1 MSGSPYS
8 FDTAREILAG
18 RTSKTV
24 KVLDRLL
31 GVAILAA
38 GPIGL
43 ATGHPWLLAAWS
55 WVDQK
60 NELVIHLDAM
70 VAKGRAKLG
79 KATGKQRYELVAAT
93 HTAVVAASFFAALRE
108 LTGPASEALT
118 DADRVRL
125 VDGAVPDADFHD
137 AVELLLSTDI
147 ALPWAGRGFAD
158 NLDKEITPYFERLAE
173 RCLAFL
179 AGFAVWSE
187 RFGDVDGPRP
197 LATQLVERAVNRYRA
212 EYAALAAEVPE
223 FEIWTML
230 GEHGATQQ
238 ALYRLEELVAA
249 LANDRGRPDEARA
262 AVAAL
267 NRAVLSAPMA
277 DLGETDEPVAVR
289 FPTVERGYVEP
300 RFRWAVMDRHSRPS
314 HEDWW
319 EGRPLD
325 NDLATFLAAHFAS
338 PMSTVQPLV
347 VLGHPGAGKS
357 LFTKVCAA
365 RLSASDTLT
374 TVRVPLREVPDPTVS
389 VYRQIEEVLR
399 EATHGR
405 APWAELCAASRK
417 RTRVVFIDGLDE
429 LMQAT
434 GAVESRYLQDVVD
447 FQRDEASMRGPV
459 VVVVTSRTVVA
470 DLAAIPAGC
479 LVVKLE
485 PFSDEQVGVWLR
497 AWTRANSA
505 AIDRGEIRRLS
516 VDAMLGYGDLVRQ
529 PLLLLLLAIVAS
541 EQDLPS
547 EGTSARLYQALLDS
561 FVRREL
567 ARPDVQVAGRTEAE
581 RHKQE
586 MWRLGLVAFGM
597 VNRGRHHLH
606 EQDLAA
612 DLAALPGPFAT
623 AVTRARHDVAKTMT
637 PARRTVGRFFFIHVA
652 EAEAGAGG
660 RSYEFLHATFADYL
674 IAHGTAEQLRDLHA
688 ALSRSAFQQWDDD
701 LLYALLSHRL
711 LAGGG
716 ARTLDIFAELAG
728 SDEVVA
734 GVLERLFVDAHQRWS
749 RGRYGDYD
757 PSGATYVQR
766 LAVYT
771 ANLILLRVAVGPE
784 PVPMAGLSPAGAGEA
799 EWWRASVR
807 LWRAALSEADLKSV
821 VTSIDAHFGGLGR
834 NRFRYPG
841 HDVNILAD
849 WLARDDTGAAAR
861 AAGRA
866 LLGQRISWLSFLSD
880 HGNVPA
886 LSLASSL
893 SEWLASGERDARELV
908 RILTK
913 HELKGT
919 SPSAVDGLLSLVL
932 ICICE
937 CAGDVDYPWVRDCVK
952 VALQPGIIRF
962 VVRST
967 AEALTAGRM
976 VRLVVHYPRLL
987 LDVSSLG
994 NRLSREGMHRAPT
1007 LLLAATIDDEKG
1019 RMLRAWLEQQGGFVS
1034 LAESPETNFVTKLPP
1049 DIARRVI
1056 LDLELGLAGKGGSE
1070 AARP

>member
-60 NELVIHLDAM
+60 NELIAHLDAM

-79 KATGKQRYELVAAT
+79 KATGKQRNELVAAT
-93 HTAVVAASFFAALRE
+93 HTAVVVACFLAALRE

-125 VDGAVPDADFHD
+125 VDGAAPDADFHD
-137 AVELLLSTDI
+137 AVELLLSTDV

-158 NLDKEITPYFERLAE
+158 NLEKEITPFYERLAE

-179 AGFAVWSE
+179 AGFAAWSE
-187 RFGDVDGPRP
+187 RFGDVEGPRP
-197 LATQLVERAVNRYRA
+197 LTTQLVERAANRYRA

-230 GEHGATQQ
+230 GEHGATHK
-238 ALYRLEELVAA
+238 ALSRLEELVAA
-249 LANDRGRPDEARA
+249 LAVARGREDAARQA
-262 AVAAL
+262 IAAL

-277 DLGETDEPVAVR
+277 DLGETEEPVALR

-300 RFRWAVMDRHSRPS
+300 RFRWAVMDRLSRPS
-314 HEDWW
+314 HEGWW
-319 EGRPLD
+319 DGRPLED
-325 NDLATFLAAHFAS
+325 DLATFLAAHFAS
-338 PMSTVQPLV
+338 PMSTALPLV

-365 RLSASDTLT
+365 RLSASDAFT
-374 TVRVPLREVPDPTVS
+374 TVRVPLRDVPDPAAS
-389 VYRQIEEVLR
+389 VYQQIEEVLR

-405 APWAELCAASRK
+405 APWPALCDASRK

-434 GAVESRYLQDVVD
+434 GAVESRYLRNVVD

-459 VVVVTSRTVVA
+459 AVVVTSRTVVA
-470 DLAAIPAGC
+470 DLAAIPDGC
-479 LVVKLE
+479 LIVKLE
-485 PFSDEQVGVWLR
+485 EFSDGQVGMWLR
-497 AWTRANSA
+497 AWTAANSA
-505 AIDRGEIRRLS
+505 AIERREIRRLS
-516 VDAMLGYGDLVRQ
+516 AEAMLGYGDLARQ

-547 EGTSARLYQALLDS
+547 EGTSARLYQALLDN
-561 FVRREL
+561 FIRREL
-567 ARPDVQVAGRTEAE
+567 ARPDLQIVGLTDEQ

-597 VNRGRHHLH
+597 VNRGKHHLH

-612 DLAALPGPFAT
+612 DLAALPGPFA
-623 AVTRARHDVAKTMT
+623 APANRARRDVAKAMT
-637 PARRTVGRFFFIHVA
+637 PARRIVGRFFFIHTA
-652 EAEAGAGG
+652 EAEAGEGG

-674 IAHGTAEQLRDLHA
+674 IAQGTAEQLRDLHA

-701 LLYALLSHRL
+701 LLYVLLSHRL

-734 GVLERLFVDAHQRWS
+734 GVLERLFVDAHQRWG

-771 ANLILLRVAVGPE
+771 ANLILLRVAVGPV
-784 PVPMAGLSPAGAGEA
+784 PVPMAGLSPAGADEA

-807 LWRAALSEADLKSV
+807 LWRAALSTADLKSLIALV
-821 VTSIDAHFGGLGR
+821 GPQSGGIGR
-834 NRFRYPG
+834 NLLRFPG
-841 HDVNILAD
+841 HDVDILVD
-849 WLARDDTGAAAR
+849 WLSRDDIGATTR

-866 LLGQRISWLSFLSD
+866 LLGQRISFISFLND

-893 SEWLASGERDARELV
+893 SEWLASGDRNARELV
-908 RILTK
+908 RILSRYGL
-913 HELKGT
+913 EDA
-919 SPSAVDGLLSLVL
+919 SPPAVEGLLRLVL
-932 ICICE
+932 VCICE
-937 CAGDVDYPWVRDCVK
+937 CRGDVDYRWVRDCVT
-952 VALQPGIIRF
+952 VALHPRF
-962 VVRST
+962 LRMVASPA
-967 AEALTAGRM
+967 AEALTVGRM

-987 LDVSSLG
+987 LDVPSLG
-994 NRLSREGMHRAPT
+994 NRLSREGIHRAPT
-1007 LLLAATIDDEKG
+1007 LQLAATIDDEKG
-1019 RMLRAWLEQQGGFVS
+1019 RMLRAWLEQRGEGVS
-1034 LAESPETNFVTKLPP
+1034 LAVSPEGNFVTDLPP
-1049 DIARRVI
+1049 DIARRFI
-1056 LDLELGLAGKGGSE
+1056 LDLELGRAKNKD
-1070 AARP
+1070 